1 MANLVIV
8 ESPSKANTIKG
19 YLGQG
24 YKVMASKGHVR
35 DLPKSTLGVDIDA
48 GFEPNYITI
57 RGKGDV
63 ISALK
68 KEAKKADLVF
78 LATDPDREGEAI
90 SWHLVSAL
98 ELPKEKVRRAAFHE
112 LTKSAVKSAIKNP
125 GEIDLSLV
133 NSQQARRI
141 LDRILGY
148 KISPLLWKKVK
159 SGLSAGRVQSVTT
172 RLVVDREKE
181 IRDFV
186 AEEYWTLEATL
197 CGDANKDF
205 TARFFGR
212 GKEKMELASKE
223 ETDRVLADLA
233 GAAFKVADVKKTK
246 KVRHPAPP
254 FTTSQL
260 QQEAFRRLSFQ
271 SQRTMRVAQELYEGV
286 QIKGRGGH
294 GLITYMR
301 TDSLRV
307 SADAQ
312 AAARAYI
319 AERYGAE
326 FVPEKAPFYKT
337 KSSAQDAHE
346 AIRPTDLTLTPDSI
360 KASLTP
366 EQYRLYKLIFDR
378 FVASQMENAQIDV
391 TSVDIDAAGYTFRV
405 SDEVVRFRG
414 FLSAYAAE
422 EDDESGEKA
431 QGKLPPI
438 SKGEALT
445 LKELSPTQNFTQPPA
460 RYTEGTLVRAMEEM
474 GIGRPSTF
482 APTIATIISRGY
494 VSRVGKF
501 LAPSALG
508 EVTNEWM
515 VRCFAPI
522 IDYKF
527 TADMEESLDK
537 IAEGNED
544 YKRVLRDFYDPFA
557 ALLAQAEAQERQ
569 EKIAAPPVELDIICD
584 KCGATMV
591 LKHGRFGAFA
601 ACPNYPEC
609 KNTLPLDKSGKVAPR
624 PEAKKVD
631 GMTCEICGKEVLL
644 KRGRYGEFYA
654 CVDYP
659 TCKFTKPV
667 FTEAGVPCPKCGGK
681 VVYKRSPRHRAFY
694 GCENYPKCDF
704 SSWDLPTDKKCPAC
718 GDVLL
723 KRKRGGELYCRNKD
737 CKHTEESK

>member
-1 MANLVIV
+1 
-8 ESPSKANTIKG
+8 G
-19 YLGQG
+19 F
-24 YKVMASKGHVR
+24 KVMASKGHVR

-68 KEAKKADLVF
+68 KEAKKADVVY

-98 ELPKEKVRRAAFHE
+98 DLQPEKVRRAAFHE
-112 LTKSAVKSAIKNP
+112 LTKTAVRSAIKNP
-125 GEIDLSLV
+125 GTIDLSLV

-186 AEEYWTLEATL
+186 AEEYWTIEANL
-197 CGDANKDF
+197 VGDAKKAF
-205 TARFFGR
+205 SARFFGR
-212 GKEKMELASKE
+212 GAKKMELTSKE
-223 ETDRVLADLA
+223 AADEVLSAVRD
-233 GAAFKVADVKKTK
+233 AAFFVRDIKKSK

-260 QQEAFRRLSFQ
+260 QQDAFRRLSFQ

-286 QIKGRGGH
+286 QIKGRGSH

-312 AAARAYI
+312 SAARDYI
-319 AERYGAE
+319 AARYGAE
-326 FVPEKAPFYKT
+326 FVPEKPPFYKT
-337 KSSAQDAHE
+337 KSGAQDAHE
-346 AIRPTDLTLTPDSI
+346 AIRPTDLSLTPESI

-378 FVASQMENAQIDV
+378 FVASQMANALIDV

-405 SDEVVRFRG
+405 SGEVVRFRG
-414 FLSAYAAE
+414 FLSAYADGEDE
-422 EDDESGEKA
+422 EETKKEA
-431 QGKLPPI
+431 KLPPMQ
-438 SKGEALT
+438 KGEALT
-445 LKELSPTQNFTQPPA
+445 LNELLPEQNFTQPPS

-527 TADMEESLDK
+527 TADMEASLDR
-537 IAEGNED
+537 IAEGKED
-544 YKRVLRDFYDPFA
+544 YKRVLGEFYEPFA
-557 ALLAQAEAQERQ
+557 ELLAKAEAQERQ
-569 EKIAAPPVELDIICD
+569 EKIAAPPVELDIKCE
-584 KCGATMV
+584 KCGSTMV

-624 PEAKKVD
+624 PEAKKVE
-631 GMTCEICGKEVLL
+631 GMKCEICGKDVYL

-654 CVDYP
+654 CEDYP
-659 TCKFTKPV
+659 TCRFTKPV

-681 VVYKRSPRHRAFY
+681 VVLKRSPKNRSFY

-704 SSWDLPTDKKCPAC
+704 SSWDLPTEKKCPLC

-723 KRKRGGELYCRNKD
+723 RRKKGDELYCRNKT
-737 CKHTEESK
+737 CKHTEASK

>member
-1 MANLVIV
+1 MGNLVIV
-8 ESPSKANTIKG
+8 ESPSKATTIKN
-19 YLGQG
+19 YLGAG

-98 ELPKEKVRRAAFHE
+98 DLEPSKVRRAAFHE
-112 LTKSAVKSAIKNP
+112 LTKNAVRSAIKNP
-125 GEIDLSLV
+125 GEIDLALV

-172 RLVVDREKE
+172 RLVVDREQE

-186 AEEYWTLEATL
+186 AEEYWTIEATL
-197 CGDANKDF
+197 VGDAKRAF

-212 GKEKMELASKE
+212 GAKKMELASKE
-223 ETDRVLADLA
+223 AADAVLSAVRE
-233 GAAFKVADVKKTK
+233 AAFFVRDVKQTK

-286 QIKGRGGH
+286 QIKGRGSH

-312 AAARAYI
+312 VAARAYI

-326 FVPEKAPFYKT
+326 FVPEKAPVYKT

-346 AIRPTDLTLTPDSI
+346 AIRPTDLSLTPESI
-360 KASLTP
+360 KASLSP

-378 FVASQMENAQIDV
+378 FVASQMANALIDV

-405 SDEVVRFRG
+405 AGEVVRFRG
-414 FLSAYAAE
+414 YLSAYADGEDE
-422 EDDESGEKA
+422 EEGKK
-431 QGKLPPI
+431 QTKLPALQ
-438 SKGEALT
+438 KGEALT
-445 LKELSPTQNFTQPPA
+445 LKELLPEQNFTQPPS

-522 IDYKF
+522 IDYQF
-527 TADMEESLDK
+527 TAEMEERLDK
-537 IAEGNED
+537 IAEGGED
-544 YKRVLRDFYDPFA
+544 HKRVLSEFYTPFA
-557 ALLAQAEAQERQ
+557 ELLARAEAQERQ
-569 EKIAAPPVELDIICD
+569 EKISAPPVELDITCE

-624 PEAKKVD
+624 PEAKRVE
-631 GMTCEICGKEVLL
+631 GMKCEICGKDVLL

-654 CVDYP
+654 CEDYP
-659 TCKFTKPV
+659 TCRFTKPV
-667 FTEAGVPCPKCGGK
+667 LTEAGVPCPKCGGR
-681 VVYKRSPRHRAFY
+681 VVLKRSPKHRAFY

-704 SSWDLPTDKKCPAC
+704 SSWDLPTQKKCPLC

-723 KRKRGGELYCRNKD
+723 KRKRAEELYCRNKN
-737 CKHTEESK
+737 CKHTEEAK

>member
-24 YKVMASKGHVR
+24 FKVMASKGHVR

-68 KEAKKADLVF
+68 KEAKKADVVY

-98 ELPKEKVRRAAFHE
+98 DLQPEKVRRAAFHE
-112 LTKSAVKSAIKNP
+112 LTKTAVRSAIKNP
-125 GEIDLSLV
+125 GTIDLSLV

-186 AEEYWTLEATL
+186 AEEYWTIEANL
-197 CGDANKDF
+197 VGDAKKAF
-205 TARFFGR
+205 SARFFGR
-212 GKEKMELASKE
+212 GAKKMELTSKE
-223 ETDRVLADLA
+223 AADEVLSAVRD
-233 GAAFKVADVKKTK
+233 AAFFVRDIKQSK

-260 QQEAFRRLSFQ
+260 QQDAFRRLSFQ

-286 QIKGRGGH
+286 QIKGRGSH

-312 AAARAYI
+312 SAARDYI
-319 AERYGAE
+319 AARYGAE
-326 FVPEKAPFYKT
+326 FVPEKPPFYKT
-337 KSSAQDAHE
+337 KSGAQDAHE
-346 AIRPTDLTLTPDSI
+346 AIRPTDLSLTPESI

-378 FVASQMENAQIDV
+378 FVASQMANALIDV

-405 SDEVVRFRG
+405 SGEVIRFRG
-414 FLSAYAAE
+414 FLSAYADGEDE
-422 EDDESGEKA
+422 EETKKEA
-431 QGKLPPI
+431 KLPPMQ
-438 SKGEALT
+438 KGEALT
-445 LKELSPTQNFTQPPA
+445 LNELLPEQNFTQPPS

-527 TADMEESLDK
+527 TADMEASLDR
-537 IAEGNED
+537 IAEGKED
-544 YKRVLRDFYDPFA
+544 YKRILSEFYEPFA
-557 ALLAQAEAQERQ
+557 ELLAKAEAQERQ
-569 EKIAAPPVELDIICD
+569 EKIAAPPVELDIKCE
-584 KCGATMV
+584 KCGSTMV

-624 PEAKKVD
+624 PEAKKVE
-631 GMTCEICGKEVLL
+631 GMKCEICGKDVYL

-654 CVDYP
+654 CEDYP
-659 TCKFTKPV
+659 TCRFTKPV

-681 VVYKRSPRHRAFY
+681 VVLKRSPKNRSFY

-704 SSWDLPTDKKCPAC
+704 SSWDLPTEKKCPLC

-723 KRKRGGELYCRNKD
+723 RRKKGDELYCRNKT
-737 CKHTEESK
+737 CKHTEASK

>member
-24 YKVMASKGHVR
+24 FKVMASKGHVR

-68 KEAKKADLVF
+68 KEAKKADVVY

-98 ELPKEKVRRAAFHE
+98 DLQPEKVRRAAFHE
-112 LTKSAVKSAIKNP
+112 LTKTAVRSAIKNP
-125 GEIDLSLV
+125 GTIDLSLV

-186 AEEYWTLEATL
+186 AEEYWTIEANL
-197 CGDANKDF
+197 VGDAKKAF
-205 TARFFGR
+205 SARFFGR
-212 GKEKMELASKE
+212 GAKKMELTSKE
-223 ETDRVLADLA
+223 AADEVLSAVRD
-233 GAAFKVADVKKTK
+233 AAFFVRDIKKSK

-260 QQEAFRRLSFQ
+260 QQDAFRRLSFQ

-286 QIKGRGGH
+286 QIKGRGSH

-312 AAARAYI
+312 SAARDYI
-319 AERYGAE
+319 AARYGAE
-326 FVPEKAPFYKT
+326 FVPEKPPFYKT
-337 KSSAQDAHE
+337 KSGAQDAHE
-346 AIRPTDLTLTPDSI
+346 AIRPTDLSLTPESI

-378 FVASQMENAQIDV
+378 FVASQMANALIDV

-405 SDEVVRFRG
+405 AGEVVRFRG
-414 FLSAYAAE
+414 FLSAYADGEDE
-422 EDDESGEKA
+422 EDPKKEA
-431 QGKLPPI
+431 KLPPMQ
-438 SKGEALT
+438 KGEALT
-445 LKELSPTQNFTQPPA
+445 LNELLPEQNFTQPPS

-527 TADMEESLDK
+527 TADMEASLDR
-537 IAEGNED
+537 IAEGKED
-544 YKRVLRDFYDPFA
+544 YKRVLGEFYEPFA
-557 ALLAQAEAQERQ
+557 ELLAKAEAQERQ
-569 EKIAAPPVELDIICD
+569 EKIAAPPVELDIKCE
-584 KCGATMV
+584 KCGSTMV

-624 PEAKKVD
+624 PEAQKVE
-631 GMTCEICGKEVLL
+631 GMKCEICGKDVYL

-654 CVDYP
+654 CEDYP
-659 TCKFTKPV
+659 TCRFTKPV

-681 VVYKRSPRHRAFY
+681 VVLKRSPKNRSFY

-704 SSWDLPTDKKCPAC
+704 SSWDLPTEKKCPLC

-723 KRKRGGELYCRNKD
+723 RRKKGDELYCRNKT
-737 CKHTEESK
+737 CKHTEASK

>member
-8 ESPSKANTIKG
+8 ESPSKASTIKG

-98 ELPKEKVRRAAFHE
+98 DLPPEKVRRAAFHE
-112 LTKSAVKSAIKNP
+112 LTKTAVKSAIKNP

-172 RLVVDREKE
+172 RLVVDREQE

-186 AEEYWTLEATL
+186 AEEYWTLEANLT
-197 CGDANKDF
+197 GDAKKPF
-205 TARFFGR
+205 VARFFGR
-212 GKEKMELASKE
+212 GTKKMELTSAE
-223 ETDRVLADLA
+223 ETQKVVSALE
-233 GAAFKVADVKKTK
+233 GAVFVVSEVKKTK

-271 SQRTMRVAQELYEGV
+271 SQRTMRIAQELYEGV
-286 QIKGRGGH
+286 AIKGRGTH

-312 AAARAYI
+312 TAARAYI
-319 AERYGAE
+319 GERYGE
-326 FVPEKAPFYKT
+326 GFLPEKSPVYKT

-346 AIRPTDLTLTPDSI
+346 AIRPTDLSLTPEEI
-360 KASLTP
+360 RASLTP

-378 FVASQMENAQIDV
+378 FVASQMANAQIDV
-391 TSVDIDAAGYTFRV
+391 TAVDIDAAGYTFRI
-405 SDEVVRFRG
+405 SGEVVRFRG
-414 FLSAYAAE
+414 FLSAYADGE
-422 EDDESGEKA
+422 EDEEDKSK
-431 QGKLPPI
+431 QGKLPPLA
-438 SKGEALT
+438 KGEVLT
-445 LKELSPTQNFTQPPA
+445 LNELVREQNFTQPPA

-527 TADMEESLDK
+527 TADMELSLDK
-537 IAEGNED
+537 IAEGGED
-544 YKRVLRDFYDPFA
+544 YKRVLTEFYEPFA
-557 ALLAQAEAQERQ
+557 ALLAEAEAQERQ
-569 EKIAAPPVELDIICD
+569 EKISAPPVELDITCD

-624 PEAKKVD
+624 PEAKKVE
-631 GMTCEICGKEVLL
+631 GMKCEVCGKDVLL
-644 KRGRYGEFYA
+644 KRGRYGDFYA
-654 CVDYP
+654 CEDYP
-659 TCKFTKPV
+659 TCRFTKPV

-681 VVYKRSPRHRAFY
+681 VVLKRSPRHRAFY

-704 SSWDLPTDKKCPAC
+704 SSWDLPTEKTCPEC

-723 KRKRGGELYCRNKD
+723 KRKRGNELYCRNKN